1 MFACLLATLAV
12 LLPTQGCDPPLV
24 ELPEVADPLFSHAAG
39 VQLGMSRSEFQQ
51 LGRDVFSGP
60 DGNVQEVYG
69 AGSLLNYDTTR
80 PEGAKS
86 ALGGRTEARRIGT
99 TPVRWRA

>member
-1 MFACLLATLAV
+1 MKMFACLLATLAV
-12 LLPTQGCDPPLV
+12 LLPTQGCNPPLV

-69 AGSLLNYDTTR
+69 AGLSSTASKGWPNR
-80 PEGAKS
+80 GS
-86 ALGGRTEARRIGT
+86 
-99 TPVRWRA
+99 